1 MNYKVWLIGLAAS
14 AGASVAQSE
23 LRPISDEAMSEVTGQ
38 AFISIDRNSHPDPVE
53 NTVYTRVN
61 LGMDIDIQTGVNTLE
76 LGRYDREGEL
86 SGSSDVLINDFALGY
101 INNQAYFDAHPD
113 AARQR
118 KADGSAYGEGE
129 IVPFTIS
136 NPFLEFAFDE
146 DTNEVTGVR
155 LGFGDAMGILSG
167 NIQNLTGDVN
177 VNIKATGEDLESASS
192 NGNLFDNIIVALAP
206 YLVGS
211 NAIRS
216 KAKLVFGEDGDPR
229 LGELDPVRATH
240 AGVPNG
246 ERFVVE
252 DVDGATN
259 TLIQFAGAFSS
270 SQIETTASCFLGFCG
285 RGDVHIIADECEVL
299 GIDACFPLTNF
310 ESLPIGSI
318 EEVDGERRIVA
329 PESGLFLSF
338 QTRDLDWLKDVSKTN
353 PNAADYI
360 RATSGGFFNIP
371 AGAVEFSLGEALEGI
386 DRYRTEYIDRGR
398 GLF

>member
-1 MNYKVWLIGLAAS
+1 MNYRVWLLGLAAM
-14 AGASVAQSE
+14 GWTCTVQSE
-23 LRPISDEAMSEVTGQ
+23 LTPISDDAMSEVTGQ
-38 AFISIDRNSHPDPVE
+38 AFISIDRNSHPDAAE

-61 LGMDIDIQTGVNTLE
+61 LGMDIEIQTEVDALE
-76 LGRYDREGEL
+76 LGRYNREGEDV
-86 SGSSDVLINDFALGY
+86 GTSDVLINDFALGY
-101 INNQAYFDAHPD
+101 INNQAYFDANPD

-118 KADGSAYGEGE
+118 KPDGTAYAEGD
-129 IVPFTIS
+129 IVPFSIS

-146 DTNEVTGVR
+146 DSNEVVGVR
-155 LGFGDAMGILSG
+155 LGFGDSMGILSG

-192 NGNLFDNIIVALAP
+192 NGNLFDQIIVALAP

-211 NAIRS
+211 NAIQS
-216 KAKLVFGEDGDPR
+216 KAQLVYGEDGDPR

-246 ERFVVE
+246 EKFIVE

-270 SQIETTASCFLGFCG
+270 SQVKTTASCFLGICG
-285 RGDVHIIADECEVL
+285 RGDVHIIADECQVL

-318 EEVDGERRIVA
+318 EEVNGERRIVA

-338 QTRDLDWLKDVSKTN
+338 QTRDLDWLEDVAKTN
-353 PNAADYI
+353 PAAADYI

>member
-1 MNYKVWLIGLAAS
+1 MSWACA
-14 AGASVAQSE
+14 AQSA

-38 AFISIDRNSHPDPVE
+38 AFVSIDRNSHPDATE

-61 LGMDIDIQTGVNTLE
+61 LGMDIDIQTEVDTLE

-86 SGSSDVLINDFALGY
+86 AGTSDVLINDFALGY
-101 INNQAYFDAHPD
+101 INNQAYFDANPD
-113 AARQR
+113 SARQR
-118 KADGSAYGEGE
+118 KADGSAYAEGE
-129 IVPFTIS
+129 IVPFSIS

-146 DTNEVTGVR
+146 DTNEVVGVR
-155 LGFGDAMGILSG
+155 LGFGDSMGILSG

-177 VNIKATGEDLESASS
+177 VNIKATGEDLQSASS
-192 NGNLFDNIIVALAP
+192 NGNLFDEIIVALAP

-216 KAKLVFGEDGDPR
+216 KAKLVYGEEGDPQ

-240 AGVPNG
+240 AGITNG
-246 ERFVVE
+246 ETFVVE
-252 DVDGATN
+252 DVDGGTN

-270 SQIETTASCFLGFCG
+270 SQVYTDATCFLGICG
-285 RGDVHIIADECEVL
+285 RGNVYIVADECQVL

-310 ESLPIGSI
+310 ESLPIGAI
-318 EEVDGERRIVA
+318 GEVGGERRIVA

-338 QTRDLDWLKDVSKTN
+338 QTRDLDWLKDVSKTS
-353 PNAADYI
+353 PTAADFI

-371 AGAVEFSLGEALEGI
+371 AGAVEFSLGEALDGI
-386 DRYRTEYIDRGR
+386 PRYRTEYIDRGQ